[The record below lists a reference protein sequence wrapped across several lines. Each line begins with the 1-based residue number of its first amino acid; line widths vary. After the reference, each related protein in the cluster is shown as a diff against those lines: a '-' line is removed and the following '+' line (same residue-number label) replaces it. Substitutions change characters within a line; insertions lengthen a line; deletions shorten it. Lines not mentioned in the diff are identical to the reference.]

1 MVSAVWPLRCGGMC
15 GYGTGIARQS
25 SDVMLDGPVGAGE
38 WYGID

>member
-1 MVSAVWPLRCGGMC
+1 MVSQECSVALEVW
-15 GYGTGIARQS
+15 GYGAGIARQS